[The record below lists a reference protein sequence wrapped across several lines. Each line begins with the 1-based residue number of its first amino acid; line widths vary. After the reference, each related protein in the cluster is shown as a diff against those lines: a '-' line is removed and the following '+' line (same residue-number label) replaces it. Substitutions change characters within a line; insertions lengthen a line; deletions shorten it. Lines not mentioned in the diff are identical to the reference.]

1 MTESTAVLVP
11 ALAVLITLGACG
23 GGARDVDYRPSR
35 GISSDIDAT
44 HASGSTSFMKGRTTY
59 VEPLGDMPWLTDE
72 RHQGGP

>member
-11 ALAVLITLGACG
+11 ALAVLIALGACD
-23 GGARDVDYRPSR
+23 GARDVDYRPSR

-44 HASGSTSFMKGRTTY
+44 HANGSTSLMRGKTTY
-59 VEPLGDMPWLTDE
+59 VEPLGDMPWLTDQ